1 MGVLRSAPPIAAAP
15 RVGPGNLFHPWE
27 RSVGRRAL
35 VYVLLFVF
43 AVMMAVP
50 FVWMVSTALKP
61 TAQVFR
67 LPPEWIPQPAVWR
80 NFLDSLTLAGHA
92 VHRYVWNTSVITILN
107 VIGVVAISSVTAFA
121 FARLEF
127 PGRDALFALVLS
139 TMMIPFAVYMVPTFI
154 LFQKIGWLDTFK
166 PLLVPVWLGQMGGAF
181 HIFLMRQFF
190 LTIPLDLDE
199 AARID
204 GASSWQ
210 IYWHVILPL
219 ARPVLATSAI
229 FTFVYHW
236 NDFLWPL
243 IVLASSK
250 NWTLAI
256 YLASF
261 QGYMMQPRWNLLM
274 AAATILSLPCILIF
288 FLAQRHF
295 IRGIT
300 LTGLRG

>member
-1 MGVLRSAPPIAAAP
+1 MSAVP
-15 RVGPGNLFHPWE
+15 RAEPVSQPTGQLAIIRPWE
-27 RSVGRRAL
+27 RSIARKGL
-35 VYVLLFVF
+35 VYVLLLLFGM
-43 AVMMAVP
+43 MMAAP

-61 TAQVFR
+61 DAQVFR
-67 LPPEWIPQPAVWR
+67 IPPEWIPEPAMWR
-80 NFLDSLTLAGHA
+80 NFLDSLTVAGHP
-92 VHRYVWNTSVITILN
+92 VHLYVLNTTFISVSN
-107 VIGVVAISSVTAFA
+107 VVGVVLISSLTAFA
-121 FARLEF
+121 FARLKF
-127 PGRDALFALVLS
+127 PGRDALFVFVIS
-139 TMMIPFAVYMVPTFI
+139 TMMIPFVVYMVPTFI
-154 LFQKIGWLDTFK
+154 LFSKLGWLDSFK
-166 PLLVPVWLGQMGGAF
+166 PLILPVWLGQMGGAF

-210 IYWHVILPL
+210 IYWRIILPL
-219 ARPVLATSAI
+219 AKPVLATSAI

-243 IVLASSK
+243 IVLSSSR

-261 QGYMMQPRWNLLM
+261 QGYMIQPRWNLLM
-274 AAATILSLPCILIF
+274 AAATLLMLPGIAIF

-300 LTGLRG
+300 MTGIRG